1 MKFNKFYISFY
12 KKIYITVRITSFMEK
27 DDFLKKLQIELKI
40 SKNSSHTLKNY
51 LKANDSL
58 LIFLNKLPLEV
69 KEEDIKLY
77 LSEKLENRAASS
89 TILFLSAIKYAY
101 SNLLKFD
108 PTINI
113 KRPKR
118 EKKIPTVLT
127 MDETKALLNSCV
139 TKKSKLMLSLLYAT
153 GMRVS
158 EITNLELKDLIFE
171 ENIGYI
177 RQAKGNKDRIFNI
190 PDFLKKDLIKQIKHQ
205 KDLNQN
211 LLFSGPNGKLSS
223 RNIQKIVQLTAKKA
237 EINKEVHPHT
247 LRHSFATHLLESGV
261 DIRKIQELLG
271 HADLST
277 TQIYTH
283 ISKEELKK
291 IASPL
296 DNLMKL

>member
-1 MKFNKFYISFY
+1 
-12 KKIYITVRITSFMEK
+12 MEK